1 MKTLPPCESA
11 VTTFL
16 KSPDD
21 NVARELVALANTLG
35 GDLYVGVDPAGRVAG
50 VPELDR
56 AEMRILPQRRIPSKR
71 QPRRDSFS
79 DIQSA
84 GLPPVNGAG
93 QALQKPITRP
103 CGHQD
108 SNARAIRLRRRP
120 CS

>member
-84 GLPPVNGAG
+84 GLPPCERGGTGTAEADY
-93 QALQKPITRP
+93 QAMRTPRLQRQ
-103 CGHQD
+103 GD
-108 SNARAIRLRRRP
+108 STSP
-120 CS
+120 PSV